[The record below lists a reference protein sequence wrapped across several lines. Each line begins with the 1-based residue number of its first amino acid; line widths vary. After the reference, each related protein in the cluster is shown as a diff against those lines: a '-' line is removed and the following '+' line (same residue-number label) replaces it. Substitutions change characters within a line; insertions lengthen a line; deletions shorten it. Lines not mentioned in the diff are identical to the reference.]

1 LIFMPLTREGKSAY
15 SSESLAEQLARRR
28 EERRDEEG
36 RCIEESSGA
45 SFIEFVTADDRVH
58 GFAYAQLINYRLE
71 KIAEN
76 EHEAEAPPDQLDL
89 FFSTHDVTLTGWRLR
104 ELLRSLRSGKL
115 AAVKTGP
122 ARYAHLRKELPYVA
136 EINVV
141 PAKIQE

>member
-1 LIFMPLTREGKSAY
+1 MPLTREGKSAY

-36 RCIEESSGA
+36 RCTEESSGG
-45 SFIEFVTADDRVH
+45 STFIEFATADDRVH

-76 EHEAEAPPDQLDL
+76 EHKTDAPLDQLEL
-89 FFSTHDVTLTGWRLR
+89 FFPTHDVTVTGWRLR